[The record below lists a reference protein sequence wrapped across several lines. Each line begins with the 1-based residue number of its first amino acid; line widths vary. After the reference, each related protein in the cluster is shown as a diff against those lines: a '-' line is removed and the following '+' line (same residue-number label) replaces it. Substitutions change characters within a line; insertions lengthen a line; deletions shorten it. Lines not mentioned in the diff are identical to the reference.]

1 MENIIGITKARN
13 NIKEIIDSIMDN
25 NEKYIVTRDAN
36 PEAVI
41 ISYSDYLKHKEVL
54 KQYIDLKNE
63 SARENSKDMI
73 KEWLSGF
80 GVETEKIP
88 EEDIVQMLKDLEG
101 NR

>member
-54 KQYIDLKNE
+54 KQFIELKNA
-63 SARENSKDMI
+63 SARENSKDRIM
-73 KEWLSGF
+73 EWLSGF
-80 GVETEKIP
+80 GVKTEKIP
-88 EEDIVQMLKDLEG
+88 EEDIMKMLKDLEI
-101 NR
+101 NK